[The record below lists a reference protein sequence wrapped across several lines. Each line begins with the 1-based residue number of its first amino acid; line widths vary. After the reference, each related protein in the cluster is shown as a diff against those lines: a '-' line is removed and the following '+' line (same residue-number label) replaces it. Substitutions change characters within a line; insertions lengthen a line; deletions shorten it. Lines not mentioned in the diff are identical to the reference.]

1 MKIQAGRK
9 FDAKLVKNRVIDKL
23 IKGMWQN
30 VKFCHIPFLI
40 FKTMFDNQQIY
51 HLITSGCVCELN
63 SALRIRCS
71 IIKLLN
77 QSAPVN

>member
-30 VKFCHIPFLI
+30 VKFYHIPF
-40 FKTMFDNQQIY
+40 
-51 HLITSGCVCELN
+51 
-63 SALRIRCS
+63 
-71 IIKLLN
+71 
-77 QSAPVN
+77 